1 MIDFDTFQKMSK
13 NVEVLGK
20 LMVDNAFKKLPKVQL
35 MAQSG
40 HTGAEDAFRKK
51 SISKFLCQR
60 RNKFEMIFIISNLRK

>member
-20 LMVDNAFKKLPKVQL
+20 LMVDNGFKKLPKVQL

-40 HTGAEDAFRKK
+40 HLVLRMPSERRAFQNFFVKGE
-51 SISKFLCQR
+51 I
-60 RNKFEMIFIISNLRK
+60 NLK